1 MIQLFFNADFL
12 YWGFVMDFRYF
23 ISYSYLYILF
33 SIYTNITYT
42 HTMTHKMINKEFGGK
57 VEPLDIRED
66 GVFSIDIEVNC
77 PLFRLISFF
86 I

>member
-1 MIQLFFNADFL
+1 M
-12 YWGFVMDFRYF
+12 
-23 ISYSYLYILF
+23 
-33 SIYTNITYT
+33 YTNITYT

-77 PLFRLISFF
+77 PLFRLILHFSYKYICNEWFNCC
-86 I
+86 IL